1 MARNYRKE
9 YDRYQK
15 HKSGYRARLNAINR
29 KNGTYGNGDNE
40 DVSHQPDGS
49 TTSEPSS
56 KNKGKKEKSRKKGSK
71 RRPFALW
78 DLLKRLKKKKKKK

>member
-9 YDRYQK
+9 YDRFQK

-29 KNGTYGNGDNE
+29 KKGTYGNGDGL
-40 DVSHQPDGS
+40 DVSHQSDGG

-71 RRPFALW
+71 RRPFGLW
-78 DLLKRLKKKKKKK
+78 DRIKQRLKKKK

>member
-29 KNGTYGNGDNE
+29 KKGTYGNGDGMDE
-40 DVSHQPDGS
+40 SHQSDGG
-49 TTSEPSS
+49 TTPKPSS
-56 KNKGKKEKSRKKGSK
+56 ENKGKDEKSRKKGSK